1 MSVKIKKILILSHEN
16 LSQHFS
22 DNSYLINYVDDISN
36 ITALMH
42 LDGIDYFIIDANYL
56 IEQKALYKL
65 IKQIAFIH
73 NESKVYFL
81 DRGNAYRPLT
91 NELVKMGFVN
101 FIDYDADD
109 YLKFLNCEIT
119 EDEYKLKFYS
129 LTRNPLRN
137 IFIKHYNQKI
147 LQSAAKQFHKQ
158 RKYPVYIISAILM
171 IILALTF
178 MYIVK
183 GGS

>member
-1 MSVKIKKILILSHEN
+1 MSVKIKKILILSHDD

-22 DNSYLINYVDDISN
+22 DNSYLVNHVDNISN

-42 LDGIDYFIIDANYL
+42 LDGIDYFIIDANL
-56 IEQKALYKL
+56 MEQKALYKL

-81 DRGNAYRPLT
+81 DRGSTYRPLT
-91 NELVKMGFVN
+91 NELVKMGFVK
-101 FIDYDADD
+101 FINYDADD

-119 EDEYKLKFYS
+119 EDEYKLKLYS

-137 IFIKHYNQKI
+137 IFIKHYNRKI
-147 LQSAAKQFHKQ
+147 LKSAAKQFHKQ
-158 RKYPVYIISAILM
+158 RKYPVYIISAILT